1 MSFLPIMCVIFAQ
14 PHSFTFYIHL
24 LTCTTFSFSSHS
36 LYAHHLHAH
45 AVGLHSITCARLHY
59 TFYTAHIRHR
69 AHSTPSTLKYI
80 RCTFSPK
87 TPSTAFTG
95 GPLHLSP
102 HSHRPPPS
110 STFRSSTF
118 GAPQLCAHPVTF
130 SRVTFALHSLHSSQ
144 PPPSRATTFTHIR
157 RRA

>member
-1 MSFLPIMCVIFAQ
+1 MCHFC
-14 PHSFTFYIHL
+14 PTTFVHIYIHL
-24 LTCTTFSFSSHS
+24 LTCIKFSFSSHS

-118 GAPQLCAHPVTF
+118 GAPHLCAHPVTF